1 MLKSLTKVIYAIL
14 ESKYGTLS
22 DTSVKPKGL
31 KSALVTS
38 NKAIQLKSQKKNK
51 RSRASDE

>member
-1 MLKSLTKVIYAIL
+1 MLKSLTKVIYAML

-22 DTSVKPKGL
+22 DTSVRPKGL